1 MAFVKRPHNFRDRLA
16 IITICGAVV
25 RLALLIHRWNR
36 GLKLNDSLWYAA
48 AARGLR
54 NGQFFHALL
63 DGTPTAEHPPLTPM
77 LMAPVSFLP
86 APVQGQRLT
95 TTLFGIALGA
105 LVGVLGKKLFDER
118 VGLIAAI
125 IAAVYPNMFVHDGV
139 VMSGSIALVLVVVWM
154 LALIRLLDGPTL
166 RRAALVG
173 LTAGLAA
180 LTRSELLLVCF
191 ASMIATLWHRRDRAT
206 WLRAGVIGAATLATI
221 LPWTIAN
228 LGRFERPV
236 FLSTNDG
243 TTLLGSYCDL
253 GFNGENKGGW
263 SLLCVLDDQ
272 GTDDASIRSERQRRQ
287 AMVYAYHHK
296 RQLPGVMLAR
306 FGRMVDLYGVRDMVQ
321 GDFGEDQERPL
332 AWAGVFC
339 WFVLAPLA
347 AFGVVGSRRRTL
359 GILMTPVAI
368 VLITTFVFYGSHR
381 LRVPMEPT
389 VVLLAAV
396 TIGRLLRRRT
406 AADEATGGAGDLVL
420 PTP

>member
-1 MAFVKRPHNFRDRLA
+1 VQRFHTFRDRLA
-16 IITICGAVV
+16 LITVFGALI
-25 RLALLIHRWNR
+25 RIGLLIHRWNR

-54 NGQFFHALL
+54 HGEFFHALL
-63 DGTPTAEHPPLTPM
+63 DHRPTAEHPPLTPI
-77 LMAPVSFLP
+77 LMAPLSFLP
-86 APVQGQRLT
+86 DPVQGQRLT
-95 TTLFGIALGA
+95 TTLFGIAAVA
-105 LVGVLGKKLFDER
+105 LIGILARKLFGDR

-125 IAAVYPNMFVHDGV
+125 VAAVYPNLFVHDGL
-139 VMSGSIALVLVVVWM
+139 VMSESIAVVLVAVWM

-166 RRAALVG
+166 GRAALVG
-173 LTAGLAA
+173 LAAGLAA
-180 LTRSELLLVCF
+180 LTRSELLLFCV
-191 ASMIATLWHRRDRAT
+191 ASIIATLWHQRTRAT
-206 WLRAGVIGAATLATI
+206 WLRAIVIGATTLATI

-263 SLLCVLDDQ
+263 SLLCVMDDQ
-272 GTDDASIRSERQRRQ
+272 GTDDASVRSARQRRQ

-306 FGRMVDLYGVRDMVQ
+306 FGRLIDVYGVRDMVQ

-332 AWAGVFC
+332 AWAGVAS

-347 AFGVVGSRRRTL
+347 AFGVAGARRRTI
-359 GILMTPVAI
+359 GILMTPVVI

-381 LRVPMEPT
+381 LRVPMEPS
-389 VVLLAAV
+389 VVIFAAV
-396 TIGRLLRRRT
+396 TVSRLLSRRWP
-406 AADEATGGAGDLVL
+406 ADEASGDAAGPEL